1 MGYAEAMSR
10 KIPVSTAEKVVNQYI
25 LAQMGLRGENAA
37 SISKKLDRS
46 YPYVRD
52 RTQGRKPWAI
62 SDIEAFSHLWGI
74 PVKEF
79 FSDSVS
85 IRPESKD

>member
-1 MGYAEAMSR
+1 MSR
-10 KIPVSTAEKVVNQYI
+10 KIPVSATEKVVNQYI
-25 LAQMGLRGENAA
+25 LAQMGLRGESAS

-62 SDIEAFSHLWGI
+62 SDIDAFSHLWGI
-74 PVKEF
+74 PIMEF
-79 FSDSVS
+79 FSGSVS
-85 IRPESKD
+85 IRPANQD